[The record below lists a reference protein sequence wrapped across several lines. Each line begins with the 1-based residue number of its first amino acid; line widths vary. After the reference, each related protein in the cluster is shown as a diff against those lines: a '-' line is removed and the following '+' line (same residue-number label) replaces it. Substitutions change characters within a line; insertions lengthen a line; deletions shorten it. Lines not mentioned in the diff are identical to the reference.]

1 MTILIT
7 GVAGFI
13 GSNLADALTGQD
25 DIRIIGIDNFD
36 NFYPRDTKEA
46 NLSGLL
52 PKANFNF
59 IEGDIRDTTVVDS
72 ILENNKI
79 DIVIHLA
86 AKAGVRPSMENPLN
100 YISSNVEGTTNL
112 LESMRRHGV
121 YKMVFASSSS
131 VYGENEKIPF
141 SESDAID
148 RIISIYAA
156 TKLSGEKITKVYHDV
171 YGFSIVN
178 LRFFTV
184 YGERQRPDLAI
195 HKFFKS
201 ILKDEPIT
209 VYGDGSTSRDYTY
222 VKDIVSG
229 IIASKNYVLQHD
241 HCYEVMNLGN
251 NDPVKLMDLIRHIEA
266 VTGRQARLEHK
277 PIPTGDVPR
286 TYADITKAQ
295 QLLGYS
301 PTTHIAEGLKAFYQW
316 YEKTQLSKIK

>member
-36 NFYPRDTKEA
+36 NFYPRDIKEA

-121 YKMVFASSSS
+121 NKMVFASSSS

>member
-13 GSNLADALTGQD
+13 GSNLADALTCQD
-25 DIRIIGIDNFD
+25 DIQIIGIDNFD
-36 NFYPRDTKEA
+36 NFYPRDIKEA

-251 NDPVKLMDLIRHIEA
+251 NDPVKLMDLIKHIEA

>member
-13 GSNLADALTGQD
+13 GSNLADALTGQAD
-25 DIRIIGIDNFD
+25 VQIIGIDNFD
-36 NFYPRDTKEA
+36 NFYPRSIKET
-46 NLSGLL
+46 NLAGLL
-52 PKANFNF
+52 PKSNFRF
-59 IEGDIRDTTVVDS
+59 VEGDIRDTAAIDS
-72 ILENNKI
+72 IFQDNKI

-112 LESMRRHGV
+112 LESMRRNGV
-121 YKMVFASSSS
+121 NKMVFASSSS

-141 SESDAID
+141 SEADAID

-201 ILKDEPIT
+201 ILNDEPIT

-229 IIASKNYVLQHD
+229 IIASQNYVLHHD
-241 HCYEVMNLGN
+241 HCYEVLNLGN
-251 NDPVKLMDLIRHIEA
+251 NDPVKLSDLISHIEK
-266 VTGRQARLEHK
+266 VTGRKAYLEHK

-301 PTTHIAEGLKAFYQW
+301 PATHIEEGLKAFFSW
-316 YEKTQLSKIK
+316 YEKTQLAKSK